1 MLLVEDDMPL
11 GASLARVLEQA
22 GYATVWVRQLADA
35 GRVLSENR
43 FDAIALDL
51 GLPDG
56 QGISLLTQLRAAAD
70 RVPVIVITARDTL
83 DQRLCALDGG
93 ADDYLIKPFAVQELL
108 ARLRAVLRRTAG
120 FATSIWDIGDVRIDT
135 DQRRVWCRG
144 EAVELTPREY
154 QVLIELAQRA
164 GRWVPRE
171 ELLDRVYRNGEP
183 ATMNALEVQVYGL
196 RRKLGQTAIQTIR
209 GVGYMLVNGT
219 NAP

>member
-1 MLLVEDDMPL
+1 MLLVEDDLAL

-35 GRVLSENR
+35 GRVLGESR
-43 FDAIALDL
+43 VDAIALDL

-70 RVPVIVITARDTL
+70 HVPVIVITARDTL

-93 ADDYLIKPFAVQELL
+93 ADDYLVKPFAVPELL
-108 ARLRAVLRRTAG
+108 ARLRAVLRRAAG
-120 FATSIWDIGDVRIDT
+120 FATSIWDIAEVRIDT
-135 DQRRVWCRG
+135 EQRRVWCRG

-171 ELLDRVYRNGEP
+171 QLLDRVYRNGEP

-196 RRKLGQTAIQTIR
+196 RRKLGQAAIQTIR
-209 GVGYMLVNGT
+209 GVGYMLVNGS
-219 NAP
+219 NAA

>member
-1 MLLVEDDMPL
+1 VLLVEDDLPL

-35 GRVLSENR
+35 GRVLSESR
-43 FDAIALDL
+43 VDAIALDL

-93 ADDYLIKPFAVQELL
+93 ADDYLVKPFAVQELL
-108 ARLRAVLRRTAG
+108 ARLRAVLRRSAG

-164 GRWVPRE
+164 GRWMPRE
-171 ELLDRVYRNGEP
+171 ELLDRVYRNGEA

-209 GVGYMLVNGT
+209 GVGYMLVNAA